1 MSNVRWF
8 LCSALIAAS
17 CAGLGACSGGG
28 GLISGLVPTDVTVT
42 VAPTAVE
49 ATQNVMG
56 TVTIS
61 PAAPAGGFKVILASD
76 NAAVVVPAAPVVIAA
91 GATSTNFVL
100 TTTNVVAQSHAN
112 ISAMLLP
119 SVTGNN
125 TGAMVTVDPAT
136 TSQVQA
142 PLTTLP
148 TMVVGGVSLSG
159 TVNLN
164 LPPTSP
170 AAVRLT
176 SSNPGVLAFPP
187 AAGGP
192 AVNPGSVEVASGA
205 TTAMFQITT
214 FHVTVQTVVTVTAT
228 LNGAVVAMVTV
239 TP

>member
-1 MSNVRWF
+1 MKNVRWF
-8 LCSALIAAS
+8 LCLAVIAAL

-28 GLISGLVPTDVTVT
+28 GVISGLLPTDVTVT

-61 PAAPAGGFKVILASD
+61 PAAPAGGFKVMLASD
-76 NAAVVVPAAPVVIAA
+76 NAAVVVPAGPVVIAA

-100 TTTNVVAQSHAN
+100 TTKSVAGQTTAN

-119 SVTGNN
+119 AVSGNN
-125 TGAMVTVDPAT
+125 TGAKVTVDPAT
-136 TSQVQA
+136 TAQVQS

-148 TMVVGGVSLSG
+148 TTVTGGVSLTG

-164 LPPTSP
+164 MPPTSP
-170 AAVRLT
+170 AAVMLT
-176 SSNPGVLAFPP
+176 SSNPAVLAFPP
-187 AAGGP
+187 AGGGT
-192 AVNPGSVEVASGA
+192 AVSPGSVEIASG
-205 TTAMFQITT
+205 TTSAMFQITT
-214 FHVTVQTVVTVTAT
+214 FHVAAQTVVTVTAT
-228 LNGAVVAMVTV
+228 LNGTVVAMVTV